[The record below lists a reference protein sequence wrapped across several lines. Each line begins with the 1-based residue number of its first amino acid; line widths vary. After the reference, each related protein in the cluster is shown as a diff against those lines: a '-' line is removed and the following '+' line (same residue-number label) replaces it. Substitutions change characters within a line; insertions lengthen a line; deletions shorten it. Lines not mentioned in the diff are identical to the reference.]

1 MRRPGGATGMPAAP
15 GGRLR
20 AVSNRDAPP
29 PSVRNAPPTHNRNEL
44 LAALAAVYARVLG
57 QSVPSRDIAE
67 TLARLSDAPTPVALA
82 QALQEAGLLSEVQH
96 DMACQPD
103 AWPALARMTNGQT
116 ILVLEQGDAGLV
128 IYDRTCPDNRA
139 TVPLADFAPF
149 FSGET
154 IRAEIPLGQL
164 SGVHGAQGAEAHWF
178 WGEFAGFRRAFG
190 EVVLGSFVANLLA
203 VAVALFALQVY
214 DRVIPHQSQATL
226 WVLAGGAGLALLMEA
241 ALKLARAAY
250 GWRGPANR
258 TQRADPA
265 DEPCAWHALGTG
277 RARAKPAFQ
286 CDARIRLGARILHLG
301 HHRQPCRCAIHLRL
315 SAARG
320 ADRGQCRV
328 AAYPGRGA
336 DGAARYLPAT
346 PHGCPDAK
354 RAGRIRQGV
363 APAS

>member
-1 MRRPGGATGMPAAP
+1 MRLPGGATGMPAAP

-29 PSVRNAPPTHNRNEL
+29 PAVRNAPPTHTRNER

-67 TLARLSDAPTPVALA
+67 TLVRLSDAPTPVALA
-82 QALQEAGLLSEVQH
+82 EALKDAGFLSEVQR
-96 DMACQPD
+96 DVTCQRE

-154 IRAEIPLGQL
+154 IRAEVPLGQL
-164 SGVHGAQGAEAHWF
+164 SGVHGAQGAATHWF

-241 ALKLARAAY
+241 ALKLARARLMDGA
-250 GWRGPANR
+250 GQQIELNVQTLLMNR
-258 TQRADPA
+258 V
-265 DEPCAWHALGTG
+265 LGMRSELAG
-277 RARAKPAFQ
+277 RAPSQLFSVCANSA
-286 CDARIRLGARILHLG
+286 
-301 HHRQPCRCAIHLRL
+301 RCANSSPRPP
-315 SAARG
+315 SAA
-320 ADRGQCRV
+320 
-328 AAYPGRGA
+328 
-336 DGAARYLPAT
+336 LPM
-346 PHGCPDAK
+346 CPSSSSFCCWW
-354 RAGRIRQGV
+354 R
-363 APAS
+363 